1 MHRNE
6 THKMNTLL
14 ESFHTVLNTDQIVY
28 GEALKNRYH
37 HIWRMDEPLNV
48 KAMLLPH
55 TTEQVASIMKICY
68 AQEQPVIVFGGL
80 TNLVG
85 STETNGDEIVISMER
100 MDAIENPDLQSRTI
114 TVEAGAILENVQ
126 NAVAEKGLLFPLN
139 YGAKGSAQIG
149 GAIATNAGGLQVIR
163 FGMTRNLVLGLE
175 VVLSDGTVLSS
186 LKKVI
191 KDNSGY
197 DLKQLFIGSE
207 GTLGIVTKAVLKLVE
222 APKSRKSAF
231 VGINDY
237 DKVVEFMR
245 YVDKGLA
252 GTLSSYELIWKET
265 FITLTKDP
273 SIDRSPLP
281 YDYNYYVLIE
291 GLGSNQTEDQ
301 NRMEQL
307 LEEALNN
314 ELILDGA
321 LAYTA
326 SELSWF
332 WNIRENVDALVA
344 VCDYDQHFDISLP
357 IHAIGETIAIISEQ
371 LKTVEG
377 VTHVF
382 PFGHVGDGNIHFIIG
397 KTNQSDSLRMAINT
411 IVYQPI
417 KGLNGS
423 VSAEHGIGLH
433 KKVYLPLCRT
443 DAELYLMKQLKI
455 TLDPKNL
462 LNPGKILDFD

>member
-1 MHRNE
+1 MDA
-6 THKMNTLL
+6 LL
-14 ESFHTVLNTDQIVY
+14 KSFEIHLEKDQIIY
-28 GEALKNRYH
+28 GDALDSRYH
-37 HIWRMDEPLNV
+37 HIWSMDEPLKV
-48 KAMLLPH
+48 KAMLLPNS
-55 TTEQVASIMKICY
+55 TEQVASIMKICN
-68 AQEQPVIVFGGL
+68 ANNQPVIVFGGL

-85 STETNGDEIVISMER
+85 STEAQGNEIVISMER
-100 MDAIENPDLQSRTI
+100 MNSIEQPDIKSRTI

-126 NAVAEKGLLFPLN
+126 NVVAENGLLFPLN

-149 GAIATNAGGLQVIR
+149 GAISTNAGGLQVIR

-222 APKSRKSAF
+222 APKSRVSAF

-237 DKVVEFMR
+237 NKVVEFMR
-245 YVDKGLA
+245 FIDQGLA
-252 GTLSSYELIWKET
+252 GTLSSYELIWKES
-265 FITLTKDP
+265 FMTLTQDP

-281 YDYNYYVLIE
+281 YDYEYYVLIE
-291 GLGSNQTEDQ
+291 GLGSNQKDDQ

-307 LEEALNN
+307 LEHAL
-314 ELILDGA
+314 EEGLILDGA

-326 SELSWF
+326 NELKWF

-344 VCDYDQHFDISLP
+344 VCDFDQHFDISLP
-357 IHAIGETIAIISEQ
+357 IHAIGDTIASITEKLNAI
-371 LKTVEG
+371 EG

-382 PFGHVGDGNIHFIIG
+382 PFGHVGDGNIHFMIG
-397 KTNQSDSLRMAINT
+397 KTDESDTLRLAINNA
-411 IVYQPI
+411 VYQPI
-417 KGLNGS
+417 EGLNGS

-433 KKVYLPLCRT
+433 KKAYLSLCRSN
-443 DAELYLMKQLKI
+443 AEIDLMRQLKK

-462 LNPGKILDFD
+462 LNPGKILDLS